1 MSEEKRI
8 SDEKVQGEDKLAEG
22 EERNLVD
29 TPDVEGHLK
38 GMKAPVGDK
47 SGHRSTGRRF

>member
-8 SDEKVQGEDKLAEG
+8 SDEKVQTEDKLADG

-29 TPDVEGHLK
+29 TPDVEGH
-38 GMKAPVGDK
+38 MKKLGAPVGDK
-47 SGHRSTGRRF
+47 SEHKGQRRRF